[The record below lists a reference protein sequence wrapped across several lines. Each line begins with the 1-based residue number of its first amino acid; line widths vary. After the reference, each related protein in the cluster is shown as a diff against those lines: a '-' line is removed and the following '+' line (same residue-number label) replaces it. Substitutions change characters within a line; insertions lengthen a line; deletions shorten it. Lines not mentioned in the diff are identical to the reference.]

1 MSLAEAALSHQCL
14 FRAKTYGK
22 GVHPAARP
30 MDTLSNSGLPTWPRS
45 DMLLS
50 LPKHE
55 CFPVGP
61 LVPREQSK
69 PEGLTP
75 SQAGGQPGW
84 ASLTF
89 CPSVKHGIHQCCTGE
104 PRVGGHQWASE
115 LSKQTGLLKEA
126 RSLEAAASARKSSHQ
141 PHSDLLSA
149 IAKTLQ
155 TQCQVTER
163 ASTLKLDGTGL
174 ESQLP

>member
-1 MSLAEAALSHQCL
+1 M
-14 FRAKTYGK
+14 GK
-22 GVHPAARP
+22 GSTPRHVPWTP
-30 MDTLSNSGLPTWPRS
+30 SPTLASPPGQGQTCC
-45 DMLLS
+45 S

-55 CFPVGP
+55 CLPVGP

-89 CPSVKHGIHQCCTGE
+89 CPSVKHGIHQCCPKE

-115 LSKQTGLLKEA
+115 LSKQAGLLKEA
-126 RSLEAAASARKSSHQ
+126 RSLEAAASAKRVVTSPILTCRVPLQKHSKPSAKSQKGH
-141 PHSDLLSA
+141 LL
-149 IAKTLQ
+149 
-155 TQCQVTER
+155 
-163 ASTLKLDGTGL
+163 
-174 ESQLP
+174 